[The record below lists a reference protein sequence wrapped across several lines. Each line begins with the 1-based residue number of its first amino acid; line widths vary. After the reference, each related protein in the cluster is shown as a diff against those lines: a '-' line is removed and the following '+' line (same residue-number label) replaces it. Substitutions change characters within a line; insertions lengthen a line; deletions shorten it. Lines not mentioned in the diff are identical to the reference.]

1 MSFLDRIAAALT
13 PAASE
18 EERLAARRRAE
29 QLAPSEPWLTA
40 ILQQHKQI
48 ERLVTEAM
56 TAGGTTARREGV
68 RQLAAILT
76 AHSTAEEAVV
86 YPDIAEFSGKTH
98 AGMAYEEHAMTKI
111 QLAKL
116 EKLDPMSEEWRE
128 KLQHIESALQQHM
141 YQEEDSWLPDLAR
154 NMPAQEKQRMAQRYM
169 EEYERYC
176 ATGAG
181 TGAPSG
187 MSAGAGEPA
196 RMIPAQAMAQAGSP
210 AISRAPLQAM
220 PSDGHPGAPDG
231 VNTQGQWGGTGGSDA
246 GAPYPNPNT
255 GKSDSEREGFA
266 DGAMSHGG
274 QSKVGYHGSGQLG
287 EREVE
292 PGGNVNSGAR
302 QG

>member
-18 EERLAARRRAE
+18 EERASARRRAE
-29 QLAPSEPWLTA
+29 ELATSEPWLAA

-48 ERLVTEAM
+48 ESLVTEAM
-56 TAGGTTARREGV
+56 TAGGATARREGA

-86 YPDIAEFSGKTH
+86 YPDVAEFSGKTH

-116 EKLDPMSEEWRE
+116 EKLDPMTEEWRE
-128 KLQHIESALQQHM
+128 KLQHIEGALQQHM

-176 ATGAG
+176 G
-181 TGAPSG
+181 TGGRA
-187 MSAGAGEPA
+187 EPLA
-196 RMIPAQAMAQAGSP
+196 TRTQAMAQAGSP
-210 AISRAPLQAM
+210 SISQAPLQAM
-220 PSDGHPGAPDG
+220 PHDGNPGAPDG
-231 VNTQGQWGGTGGSDA
+231 VNTQGQWNGTGGSDA
-246 GAPYPNPNT
+246 GAPYPNPST
-255 GKSDSEREGFA
+255 GKSDSDREGFA
-266 DGAMSHGG
+266 DGLMGHGG

-292 PGGNVNSGAR
+292 PGGNVNSGAGR
-302 QG
+302 G